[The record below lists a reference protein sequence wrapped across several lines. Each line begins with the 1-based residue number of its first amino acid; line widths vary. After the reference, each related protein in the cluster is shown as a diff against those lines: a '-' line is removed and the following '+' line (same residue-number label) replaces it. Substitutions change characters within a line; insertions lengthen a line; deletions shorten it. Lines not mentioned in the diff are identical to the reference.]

1 MLHEL
6 GQIFLSHPTPVFG
19 RQSSPK
25 LLSDLS
31 VVWLVYTP
39 EVHSLIF
46 RLSPILKPFEI
57 CMLIN
62 W

>member
-19 RQSSPK
+19 RQSSPR

-31 VVWLVYTP
+31 VV
-39 EVHSLIF
+39 
-46 RLSPILKPFEI
+46 
-57 CMLIN
+57 
-62 W
+62 